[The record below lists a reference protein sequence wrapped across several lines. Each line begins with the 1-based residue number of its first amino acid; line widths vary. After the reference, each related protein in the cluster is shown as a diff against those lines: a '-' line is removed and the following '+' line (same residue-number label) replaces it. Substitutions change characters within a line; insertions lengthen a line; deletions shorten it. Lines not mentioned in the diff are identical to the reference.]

1 MPIVGRPGHELW
13 VSEIFGPT
21 VQGEGPS
28 LGRLAMF
35 IRLAGCNL
43 ACVWCDT
50 KYTWDWANYDRN
62 KEATLMTQMGA
73 TLAIEEKLRNVPADN
88 QPDLLVITGGE
99 PLLQRKSLSCFDAI
113 YDYKRV
119 EIETNGTVNP
129 GHLLFRENV
138 WFNVSPKLAHSGN
151 PQSRTFVPQAMHEL
165 AGHERAIFKFVVQS
179 RDDLDEIEN
188 WIEATRMYDSP
199 IYIMP
204 EGTHPL
210 DLAQHM
216 PSTLA
221 DEVVKRGWNLTTR
234 LHTLMWGNERAK

>member
-1 MPIVGRPGHELW
+1 MPLVGRPGHELW

-28 LGRLAMF
+28 MGRQAMF

-62 KEATLMTQMGA
+62 KEATLMTQMQA
-73 TLAIEEKLRNVPADN
+73 TSLLEDMTPKAADYT
-88 QPDLLVITGGE
+88 PELLVITGGE
-99 PLLQRKSLSCFDAI
+99 PLLQRKALACFDALHHF
-113 YDYKRV
+113 DRV

-129 GHLLFRENV
+129 EHLLFRDNV

-151 PQSRTFVPQAMHEL
+151 PQSKTFVPKAMHEL
-165 AGHERAIFKFVVQS
+165 ANHKRAIFKFVVQTIE
-179 RDDLDEIEN
+179 DLDEIEN
-188 WIEATRMYDSP
+188 WIEYGKMYGSP